1 MGPRT
6 VRITREEILTPPEF
20 CGLESTRHPASR
32 VGGARLELVR
42 SGSETRLGFCY
53 QQIPMRVM
61 PPFCL
66 ESEAASLL
74 YLINLTAG
82 LMDGDAH
89 RIELTARSGAR
100 TVVTGQSASR
110 LHPAVASFA
119 TQQWAVDVE
128 DDACL
133 VVMPGPTIPFQGCRY
148 FQHGRV
154 SLASTARLIWG
165 DIWLAG
171 RYDRGD
177 LSERFQFERIVQDF
191 EVRRAGR
198 LVYRERFRWDGPW
211 DHESAQWHFGGHM
224 ACASLLVAGP
234 LPDVVAAPPAG
245 VLRSVFPLDS
255 GENCFRW
262 CGQPA
267 DVTADLALTALQIA
281 ALWSHGPGA
290 PPWLLASGELAPNH
304 WFSPLG

>member
-1 MGPRT
+1 M
-6 VRITREEILTPPEF
+6 
-20 CGLESTRHPASR
+20 
-32 VGGARLELVR
+32 
-42 SGSETRLGFCY
+42 
-53 QQIPMRVM
+53 
-61 PPFCL
+61 
-66 ESEAASLL
+66 
-74 YLINLTAG
+74 
-82 LMDGDAH
+82 
-89 RIELTARSGAR
+89 
-100 TVVTGQSASR
+100 TGQSASR

-119 TQQWAVDVE
+119 TQQWVVDVE

-211 DHESAQWHFGGHM
+211 DDESAQWHFGGHM

-234 LPDVVAAPPAG
+234 LPAVLAAPPAG
-245 VLRSVFPLDS
+245 VLRTVFPLDS

-262 CGQPA
+262 CGHPA
-267 DVTADLALTALQIA
+267 DVTADLALTALQVPRCGLMGLERRLGCSPRVSWPRTTGSRRSA
-281 ALWSHGPGA
+281 DTQRPAPGLFASTGPRSHQSA
-290 PPWLLASGELAPNH
+290 PA
-304 WFSPLG
+304 

>member
-1 MGPRT
+1 M
-6 VRITREEILTPPEF
+6 
-20 CGLESTRHPASR
+20 
-32 VGGARLELVR
+32 
-42 SGSETRLGFCY
+42 
-53 QQIPMRVM
+53 
-61 PPFCL
+61 
-66 ESEAASLL
+66 
-74 YLINLTAG
+74 
-82 LMDGDAH
+82 
-89 RIELTARSGAR
+89 
-100 TVVTGQSASR
+100 TGQSASR

-119 TQQWAVDVE
+119 TQQWVVDVE

-211 DHESAQWHFGGHM
+211 DDESAQWHFGGHM

-234 LPDVVAAPPAG
+234 LPAVLAAPPAG

-255 GENCFRW
+255 GENCLRW
-262 CGQPA
+262 CGHPA
-267 DVTADLALTALQIA
+267 DVTADLALTALQVA
-281 ALWSHGPGA
+281 ALWTHGPGA